1 MNLNYIKKWSIYLTL
16 VVLLTI
22 YLVNPVLL
30 QIAKLNTFDSYQ
42 KFGTNYESKSLV
54 LLDISDQ
61 ALKKQGQWPWKRDT
75 VGRAVINAYKNGAAL
90 VFVNLVFVHK
100 DRLGGDEMFL
110 KMISK
115 YPIILTE
122 TSQAKNLKSIER
134 KALAIGN
141 VEVPIDVDGTIR
153 KLPLDKSVPS
163 VIMKVIKF
171 ALPNQDDIWID
182 FRHQIPIID
191 YAVKN

>member
-61 ALKKQGQWPWKRDT
+61 ALKKQGQWPWKRDLL
-75 VGRAVINAYKNGAAL
+75 GRTIINAYKNGAAL
-90 VFVNLVFVHK
+90 VVLQVVFPYK

-115 YPIILTE
+115 YPVILTE
-122 TSQAKNLKSIER
+122 TDEVKNLQSISPVSYTH
-134 KALAIGN
+134 LTL
-141 VEVPIDVDGTIR
+141 PTIC
-153 KLPLDKSVPS
+153 SV
-163 VIMKVIKF
+163 
-171 ALPNQDDIWID
+171 
-182 FRHQIPIID
+182 
-191 YAVKN
+191 

>member
-61 ALKKQGQWPWKRDT
+61 ALKKQEHL
-75 VGRAVINAYKNGAAL
+75 AN
-90 VFVNLVFVHK
+90 
-100 DRLGGDEMFL
+100 RLL
-110 KMISK
+110 
-115 YPIILTE
+115 
-122 TSQAKNLKSIER
+122 
-134 KALAIGN
+134 
-141 VEVPIDVDGTIR
+141 
-153 KLPLDKSVPS
+153 
-163 VIMKVIKF
+163 
-171 ALPNQDDIWID
+171 
-182 FRHQIPIID
+182 
-191 YAVKN
+191 